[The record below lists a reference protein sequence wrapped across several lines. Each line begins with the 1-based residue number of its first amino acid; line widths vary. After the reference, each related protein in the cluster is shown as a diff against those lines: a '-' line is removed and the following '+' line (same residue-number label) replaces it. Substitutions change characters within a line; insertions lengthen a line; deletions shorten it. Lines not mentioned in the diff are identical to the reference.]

1 METDR
6 SRIIILGAGP
16 VGLGAALELARFGV
30 PSVLIEKHPGTSFHP
45 KTRNFCTRTMEI
57 ARGWGRP
64 VYERLRAIDTPPGWK
79 TPIRFLTSAIGEEYG
94 AIDSHG
100 FAGPGPDI
108 SPALP
113 IMASQERIEEIMADA
128 ARASGLIELRF
139 NTRALRLVE
148 GGADDA
154 RRAVLEVEAE
164 GGAHELIEGP
174 AVVAADGAQSLLRD
188 ELGIELA
195 GHKSLQCL
203 INCYFRADIEAH
215 LGERRAVL
223 LFVAN
228 AAANGVLQP
237 LDANGRW
244 LCQIKV
250 DEADWSPEV
259 FTRERATEWVRA
271 AAGIPDLAVEM
282 LSIGFWKLNAT
293 VAERLVQGRA
303 ILVGDAAHQFPPTG
317 GIGVNTGL
325 QGMHNAMWKLA
336 MFAKGE
342 ADWDLVRTYHDERH
356 GVATRVAAQSLQNS
370 INVGRIQAA
379 RMHGSETGL
388 TPSQVVDES
397 RRYGNHLGVEFGA
410 AYTSR
415 AIVPD
420 GAAPPQVADDY
431 SDYVQSGVP
440 GCRAPHVWLG
450 SEEAPFSS
458 LDLMGGHFVLL
469 AGPAGEAWCEQAEAA
484 AKGLGIRI
492 YAYRIGAPGLQDRGS
507 FLATYGI
514 TAEGAVLVRPDGY
527 IAWRSAGAPP
537 PGDPVSGALSAIL
550 GRN

>member
-1 METDR
+1 MDQQQ

-30 PSVLIEKHPGTSFHP
+30 PSLVLEKHPGTSFHP

-94 AIDSHG
+94 SIDSQG
-100 FAGPGPDI
+100 FEGPGPDI
-108 SPALP
+108 SPANP
-113 IMASQERIEEIMADA
+113 IMTSQERIEEIIADA

-148 GGADDA
+148 GGEADA
-154 RRAVLEVEAE
+154 TRAVLEVETE
-164 GGAHELIEGP
+164 SGARELIEGP
-174 AVVAADGAQSLLRD
+174 AIVAADGAQSLLRD
-188 ELGIELA
+188 ELGIELV
-195 GHKSLQCL
+195 GHKNVQCL

-215 LGERRAVL
+215 LGNRSAVL
-223 LFVAN
+223 YFVAN
-228 AAANGVLQP
+228 ESANGVLQP

-244 LCQIKV
+244 LCQVKV

-259 FTRERATEWVRA
+259 FTKERAADWVRA
-271 AAGIPDLAVEM
+271 ASGIPDLAVEM
-282 LSIGFWKLNAT
+282 LSVGFWRLNAT

-303 ILVGDAAHQFPPTG
+303 ILIGDAAHQFPPTG

-336 MFAKGE
+336 AFVKGE

-356 GVATRVAAQSLQNS
+356 GVATRVTAQSLQNS
-370 INVGRIQAA
+370 VNVGRIQAA
-379 RMHGSETGL
+379 RIHGTKSGM
-388 TPSQVVDES
+388 TPAQVVDES

-415 AIVPD
+415 AVIPD

-450 SEEAPFSS
+450 SDEATFSS
-458 LDLMGGHFVLL
+458 LDLLGGHFVVL
-469 AGPAGEAWCEQAEAA
+469 AGPAGEAWREQAEAA
-484 AKGLGIRI
+484 AKALGIRI
-492 YAYRIGAPGLQDRGS
+492 GAYRIGAPGIQDRGT
-507 FLATYGI
+507 FLSNYGI
-514 TAEGAVLVRPDGY
+514 TAGGAVLIRPDGY
-527 IAWRSAGAPP
+527 VAWRSANAP
-537 PGDPVSGALSAIL
+537 SGGEPIKHALTAIMS
-550 GRN
+550 RS

>member
-1 METDR
+1 MEADQ

-30 PSVLIEKHPGTSFHP
+30 PSVVIEKHTGTSFHP

-79 TPIRFLTSAIGEEYG
+79 TPIRFLTSAVGEEYG
-94 AIDSHG
+94 MIETQG
-100 FAGPGPDI
+100 FVGPGSDI
-108 SPALP
+108 SPAEP
-113 IMASQERIEEIMADA
+113 IMTSQERIEEIMADA

-148 GGADDA
+148 GGEADA
-154 RRAVLEVEAE
+154 GRAVLEVETT
-164 GGAHELIEGP
+164 GGTRELIEGP
-174 AVVAADGAQSLLRD
+174 AIVAADGAQSLMRD

-203 INCYFRADIEAH
+203 INCYFRADIEAN
-215 LGERRAVL
+215 LGDRSAVL

-228 AAANGVLQP
+228 EAANGVLQP

-259 FTRERATEWVRA
+259 FTKERAAEWVRA
-271 AAGIPDLAVEM
+271 VAGIPDLAVEM
-282 LSIGFWKLNAT
+282 LSVGFWRLNAT

-336 MFAKGE
+336 MFVKGE

-356 GVATRVAAQSLQNS
+356 SVATRVTAQSLQNS

-379 RMHGSETGL
+379 KIRGSETGL
-388 TPSQVVDES
+388 TPEQIAAES

-410 AYTSR
+410 AYISR
-415 AIVPD
+415 AIVSD
-420 GAAPPQVADDY
+420 GTKPPQVADDY

-450 SEEAPFSS
+450 SDEALFSS
-458 LDLMGGHFVLL
+458 LDLLGGHFVLL
-469 AGPAGEAWCEQAEAA
+469 AGPAGDPWCKQAEAA
-484 AKGLGIRI
+484 AKALGVRI
-492 YAYRIGAPGLQDRGS
+492 AAYRIGAPGLQDRSG
-507 FLATYGI
+507 FLSTYGL
-514 TAEGAVLVRPDGY
+514 TADGAVLVRPDGY
-527 IAWRSAGAPP
+527 IAWRDAGAPAGGAP
-537 PGDPVSGALSAIL
+537 IKEALSTIL

>member
-1 METDR
+1 MEADR

-30 PSVLIEKHPGTSFHP
+30 PSMVIEKHTGTSFHP

-79 TPIRFLTSAIGEEYG
+79 TPIRFLTSAVGEEYG
-94 AIDSHG
+94 IIETQG
-100 FAGPGPDI
+100 FVGPGPDI
-108 SPALP
+108 SPAEP
-113 IMASQERIEEIMADA
+113 IMTSQERIEEIMADA

-148 GGADDA
+148 GGEADAD
-154 RRAVLEVEAE
+154 RAVLEVETT
-164 GGAHELIEGP
+164 GGTRELIEGP
-174 AVVAADGAQSLLRD
+174 AIVAADGAQSLMRD

-215 LGERRAVL
+215 LGDRSAVL
-223 LFVAN
+223 LFIAN
-228 AAANGVLQP
+228 EAANGVLQP

-259 FTRERATEWVRA
+259 FTKERAAEWVRA
-271 AAGIPDLAVEM
+271 VAGIPDLAVEM
-282 LSIGFWKLNAT
+282 LSVGFWRLNAT

-336 MFAKGE
+336 MFVKGE

-356 GVATRVAAQSLQNS
+356 GVATRVTAQSLQNS

-379 RMHGSETGL
+379 KIRGSETGL
-388 TPSQVVDES
+388 TPEQIAAES

-410 AYTSR
+410 AYISR
-415 AIVPD
+415 AIVSD
-420 GAAPPQVADDY
+420 GAKPPQVVDDY

-450 SEEAPFSS
+450 SDEALFSS
-458 LDLMGGHFVLL
+458 LDLLGGHFVLL
-469 AGPAGEAWCEQAEAA
+469 AGPAGDPWCKQAEAA
-484 AKGLGIRI
+484 AKALGVRI
-492 YAYRIGAPGLQDRGS
+492 AAYRIGAPGLQDRSG
-507 FLATYGI
+507 FLSTYGL
-514 TAEGAVLVRPDGY
+514 TADGAVLVRPDGY
-527 IAWRSAGAPP
+527 IAWRDAGAPAGGAP
-537 PGDPVSGALSAIL
+537 IKEALSTIL